1 MPRLPVSDVAAM
13 DQMNEN
19 LPLEEP
25 RSHDPKDR
33 RHRAGRWLWQILVIV
48 LLIGSGFWVNRVL
61 TSHKAPVESRD
72 EVAPVPAA
80 QIRTVRTGSQSVT
93 IQGQGTVQPL
103 SETQIVPQVSGKV
116 TSISPSLLNGG
127 VVSKGDVLIR
137 LDSEDYELE
146 VTLAEARVRDAE
158 SNYALARQESEAAV
172 QEWRE
177 LYPDTEV
184 PELVARKPQLEA
196 DRAKLDAERA
206 DLRKAKLQLER
217 TRLQAPFDA
226 VVSAK
231 TVDVGQ
237 YVSPGQVLA
246 SLYGLQA
253 AEIVVPLNP
262 QDLYWFHVPGFT
274 SGEGEG
280 ASARV
285 RVEVAGREMDW
296 PGRVVR
302 AEGRVDEKTRMIRVV
317 VRVGEPFSR
326 RPPLVPGLFAI
337 VEING
342 ETLSEASL
350 IPRSA
355 LRESNRVWVLDGQNR
370 VEFRQVDVVRMSQ
383 EGVLVRSGLSDG
395 DRVVTSAIRAVIE
408 GMAVNPITSEEN

>member
-1 MPRLPVSDVAAM
+1 M
-13 DQMNEN
+13 DQRNDN
-19 LPLEEP
+19 LSLEES
-25 RSHDPKDR
+25 RIDGSKGSR
-33 RHRAGRWLWQILVIV
+33 RQAGRWLSHILVIV
-48 LLIGSGFWVNRVL
+48 LLIGSGVLVNRLL
-61 TSHKAPVESRD
+61 TSHKAPVENRK
-72 EVAPVPAA
+72 VTVPVPSV
-80 QIRTVRTGSQSVT
+80 QIRTIHTGPHLVT

-103 SETQIVPQVSGKV
+103 SETQVVPQVSGKV
-116 TSISPSLLNGG
+116 TSVSPSLVNGG
-127 VVSKGDVLIR
+127 AVSQGEVLIR
-137 LDSEDYELE
+137 LDSEDYALE

-158 SNYALARQESEAAV
+158 SNYALAMQESEAAV

-177 LYPDTEV
+177 LYPETEV

-196 DRAKLDAERA
+196 ARAKLDADRA

-217 TRLQAPFDA
+217 TRLRAPFDA
-226 VVSAK
+226 IVSAK

-246 SLYGLQA
+246 GLYGLQA
-253 AEIVVPLNP
+253 AEIVVPLSP

-274 SGEGEG
+274 PGDGEG

-317 VRVGEPFSR
+317 VRVEEPFSK
-326 RPPLVPGLFAI
+326 RPPLVSGLFAI
-337 VEING
+337 VEIRG
-342 ETLSEASL
+342 ETIENAAL

-355 LRESNRVWVLDGQNR
+355 LRESDRVWVLDGQNR
-370 VEFRQVDVVRMSQ
+370 LGFRVVDVVRTSQ
-383 EGVLVRSGLSDG
+383 DGVLVRSGIDDG

-408 GMAVNPITSEEN
+408 GMTVNPITPKET